1 MCATLHLQGIRGN
14 SQDAGRFAEF
24 SVESRAWAVTEQP
37 SASES
42 DWRSLSIL
50 SDSVWR
56 EPLRQMQLDRKIVFC
71 IQSGR
76 EPITPPWGWVYFQ
89 QVSRDGGIGVP
100 YRTAF
105 CLKIQ
110 RTSKEVGHFLFRC
123 FSHVFET
130 SVPPSSCHPAH
141 DIAKT
146 CRRLTPL

>member
-1 MCATLHLQGIRGN
+1 MCATLYLQGIRGN

-50 SDSVWR
+50 SDSIWR
-56 EPLRQMQLDRKIVFC
+56 DPLRQMQLDRKIVFC

-76 EPITPPWGWVYFQ
+76 EPITPPWDWVYFQ

-100 YRTAF
+100 DR
-105 CLKIQ
+105 I
-110 RTSKEVGHFLFRC
+110 
-123 FSHVFET
+123 
-130 SVPPSSCHPAH
+130 
-141 DIAKT
+141 
-146 CRRLTPL
+146 RRLCRKARISAGFNAPVSRSVYPMGVSEGKRVSQGQFVWSPS